1 VKELTKCLTL
11 FTVDL
16 DMERICVYLQ
26 QELES
31 SLEPNEQ
38 RTFVAEIALIDK
50 QLSSIVTAIST
61 AAEKSKT
68 YKTSI
73 PNSARASMSYGNP
86 ISLSIAAINDE
97 ALDLIE
103 LIDEDE
109 LNLITSAVNDLNSR
123 LGLDTE
129 KAPEM
134 DWGSLGAVVSA
145 TLNKIKDG
153 LNFFGIGT
161 NILFTDLQY
170 AWFLLLRAVT
180 GYTLKA
186 REVNAVRR
194 TGKDVLTLIP
204 FTIILII
211 PLSPIGHVLVFSFI
225 QRYFPDFFP
234 SCYTE
239 KRQNLK
245 RLYSEIERK
254 SDDELLGPDNQLS
267 DQIATISRKTQESE
281 IFKWLSI
288 KIKDFCKLLY
298 GYQNRKKH
306 HVLK

>member
-1 VKELTKCLTL
+1 MEALNKLDIEVKELTKCLTL

-16 DMERICVYLQ
+16 DMERMCVYLQ

-31 SLEPNEQ
+31 SLEPSEQ

-50 QLSSIVTAIST
+50 QLSSIVNAISS
-61 AAEKSKT
+61 AADKLKA

-73 PNSARASMSYGNP
+73 PNSARLSMSSGNP

-109 LNLITSAVNDLNSR
+109 LNLITAAVNDLKSR

-129 KAPEM
+129 KAPAV
-134 DWGSLGAVVSA
+134 DWGSIGSIVSA
-145 TLNKIKDG
+145 TLNKVRDG
-153 LNFFGIGT
+153 LNFYGIGT

-170 AWFLLLRAVT
+170 AWFLLLRAAT

-186 REVNAVRR
+186 REVNAMRR

-281 IFKWLSI
+281 IFKWLAV
-288 KIKDFCKLLY
+288 KLKDFTEKTD
-298 GYQNRKKH
+298 
-306 HVLK
+306 